1 MIFAEIISRKMILEE
16 PGSNDKS
23 VSKGKS
29 ASLFLENLPNHTFE
43 YKGKTKANFNVNVRL
58 TTLYKKDESSG
69 GYIFCTQQFSLKYF
83 MRKW

>member
-1 MIFAEIISRKMILEE
+1 MIFAEIISRQMILEE

-29 ASLFLENLPNHTFE
+29 ASLFLQNLPNRTFE
-43 YKGKTKANFNVNVRL
+43 YKGKTNAYFNVNARL
-58 TTLYKKDESSG
+58 TTLYKKDESSSG
-69 GYIFCTQQFSLKYF
+69 CIFCTQQFSLRYF